1 MIKNNN
7 MKNYKLFL
15 EQQSTA
21 WTQTDIQFYTALEQI
36 YDLTSRMPS
45 NIDDYYSQLDQQLN
59 NITAAMTVGLSP
71 EAQQMVKEPSNFQKL
86 NDLFNQ
92 TYSNSYQI
100 DANKF
105 QTIKDKLN
113 STWSTLGTTF
123 GSTQGTATAGAPA
136 AGGGVAT
143 PAVAAATPAVAAAT
157 PAVAQAAS
165 GGGTPAA
172 TAQGVNKTALFQK
185 YMGSY
190 DPNSSMDKSKMGLV
204 DQALE
209 TFKKEN
215 KTDFTGSAEDITK
228 MNKIMNDVYQSKEY
242 ASVVKGKG
250 AATTDA
256 SKTTGQPTVK
266 FGKQDMPTFIQVA
279 NGKFIPATE
288 KDVQAGNQIWMKNP
302 RKGQGESQK
311 PNYVQVRTEKGN
323 SLRPKSQLPGALG
336 SVSNL
341 LGDIGRTL
349 DKTSRTPRTKPKK

>member
-1 MIKNNN
+1 
-7 MKNYKLFL
+7 MKTQKYIFEQTTSENYTL
-15 EQQSTA
+15 EDFNFFQALNSLNELKP
-21 WTQTDIQFYTALEQI
+21 DIN
-36 YDLTSRMPS
+36 S
-45 NIDDYYSQLDQQLN
+45 NDYYSYINGYILTLKTYMPLLSDDAKAKINN
-59 NITAAMTVGLSP
+59 NIGKV
-71 EAQQMVKEPSNFQKL
+71 
-86 NDLFNQ
+86 NDLFKTTNQ
-92 TYSNSYQI
+92 NAYGVDSIQYEN
-100 DANKF
+100 
-105 QTIKDKLN
+105 IKNDL
-113 STWSTLGTTF
+113 SSLW
-123 GSTQGTATAGAPA
+123 QGVYAFAPTPTPAPA
-136 AGGGVAT
+136 LATPATGGGGAA
-143 PAVAAATPAVAAAT
+143 PAVAAAGAAT

-165 GGGTPAA
+165 GGGTAAA

-215 KTDFTGSAEDITK
+215 KADFTGSAEDITK

-266 FGKQDMPTFIQVA
+266 FGNQDMSTFIQVA

-302 RKGQGESQK
+302 RKGQGEDQK